1 MTSIEPLKH
10 TGVTLKLK
18 QSSSAVLPKL
28 STRMIVS
35 GPSGVGKGVLTC
47 QLLLNPKFYRG
58 CFERI
63 FYFSQSAKVDSNLK
77 PLQQYCKEE
86 LEQKE
91 PCLYDSFDEE
101 FLREHLEE
109 QLQMTQHMKK
119 RAEKQGKRTA
129 AGFQTCIVID
139 DFADMPSVMR
149 KAGGILATLF
159 IRGRHANISVFVLTQ
174 KYKAISPEIRLN
186 MNALCFFRQR
196 SKFDL
201 DAFLEENSA
210 IVDRKTL
217 EAMYRKATSQDHGF
231 LYLNLM
237 ERDANKMFF
246 KGFTSRLVISSKYDE
261 SDEDDY
267 EESPA
272 S

>member
-18 QSSSAVLPKL
+18 QSPTEALPRL
-28 STRMIVS
+28 STRMIIC
-35 GPSGVGKGVLTC
+35 GPSGVGKGVLTA

-58 CFERI
+58 CFDHI
-63 FYFSQSAKVDSNLK
+63 LYFSQSAKVDSNLK
-77 PLQQYCKEE
+77 PLRKYCEEE
-86 LEQKE
+86 LGQKE
-91 PCLYDSFDEE
+91 CLFDTFDEE
-101 FLREHLEE
+101 FLRNHLEE
-109 QLQMTQHMKK
+109 QLTMAQYTKK

-129 AGFQTCIVID
+129 PGFQTAVVVD
-139 DFADMPSVMR
+139 DFADMPGVMR
-149 KAGGILATLF
+149 KAGGILASLF
-159 IRGRHANISVFVLTQ
+159 IRGRHANVSVFVLTQ
-174 KYKAISPEIRLN
+174 KYRAISPEIRLN

-246 KGFTSRLVISSKYDE
+246 KGFASRLVVSSKYDE
-261 SDEDDY
+261 SAEDEHK
-267 EESPA
+267 ESAA